1 MSQPPTMFDAHGREA
16 QLPPSRQ
23 LAPRMPAVAP
33 VGRAAPPASAGP
45 AIASGCRRAL
55 QVVDGMLGV
64 ICALIV
70 IALLAFGFVWLLGLL
85 LGRRGDR

>member
-1 MSQPPTMFDAHGREA
+1 MRQAPTILDAHGREA

-33 VGRAAPPASAGP
+33 VGRAPPPASAGP
-45 AIASGCRRAL
+45 AFASGWRRAL
-55 QVVDGMLGV
+55 QVVDAMLGV
-64 ICALIV
+64 ICAVAV

-85 LGRRGDR
+85 FGRRGDR